1 MMRPAPWI
9 ALLAAVLTWPA
20 HAGLFDDA
28 EARKEIIRI
37 RDEHTARIE
46 ALEASSRASLQLA
59 NQIEAMKAEV
69 AKLRGDV
76 ELMMHDMES
85 VKKRQQDFYVDLDAR
100 LRKLETGGAG
110 PSAQIDPAAESRDY
124 ESALNLLKGGKYAEA
139 ATAFDAFIAAYAGS
153 SFLPS
158 AHFWAGSAAL
168 QAKDIARATQH
179 FNTVVNQ
186 WPQDA
191 RAPDALLGVANC
203 QRAMGERR
211 LEQNTLKAVISQ
223 YPDSAAAKS
232 AKQRLGN

>member
-1 MMRPAPWI
+1 MKRPALWI
-9 ALLAAVLTWPA
+9 ALLAVALTSPA
-20 HAGLFDDA
+20 HAGLFDDT

-37 RDEHTARIE
+37 RDEHATRIE

-59 NQIEAMKAEV
+59 NQLEALKAEV

-76 ELMMHDMES
+76 EVMTYELEA
-85 VKKRQQDFYVDLDAR
+85 VKKRQKDFYVDLDER

-110 PSAQIDPAAESRDY
+110 PAGPIDPAAESRDY

-139 ATAFDAFIAAYAGS
+139 ADAFDAFVAAYQGS

-168 QAKDIARATQH
+168 QAKDTNRATQH
-179 FNTVVNQ
+179 FSTVVNQ

-191 RAPDALLGVANC
+191 RAPDALLGVANA

-211 LEQNTLKAVISQ
+211 LEVKTLKSVIEQ

-232 AKQRLGN
+232 AKQRLN

>member
-9 ALLAAVLTWPA
+9 ALVAAMLTWPA

-28 EARKEIIRI
+28 EARKEIIRM
-37 RDEHTARIE
+37 RDEHAARLDT
-46 ALEASSRASLQLA
+46 LEASSRANLQLA

-76 ELMMHDMES
+76 ELMMHDIES

-110 PSAQIDPAAESRDY
+110 PSTQIDPAAESRDY
-124 ESALNLLKGGKYAEA
+124 ESALNLLKGGKYPEA
-139 ATAFDAFIAAYAGS
+139 ADAFDAFIAAYQGS

-168 QAKDIARATQH
+168 QAKDTARATQH

-191 RAPDALLGVANC
+191 RAPDALLGVANA

-211 LEQNTLKAVISQ
+211 LEQKTLKAVIDQ

-232 AKQRLGN
+232 AKQRLGS